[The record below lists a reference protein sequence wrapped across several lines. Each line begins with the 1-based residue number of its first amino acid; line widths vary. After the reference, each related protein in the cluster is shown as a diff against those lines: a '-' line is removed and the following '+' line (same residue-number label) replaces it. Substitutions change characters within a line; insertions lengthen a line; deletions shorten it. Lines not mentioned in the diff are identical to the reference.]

1 MGTASGANTNGFGD
15 VAVGNKTNGGG
26 AVRGI
31 NAGNKANGVSDAVGV
46 GADDTTNGG
55 VGRDAAS
62 FVPKTI
68 LPSRWQERFAF
79 LGVHV
84 KAPMRSAVR
93 AKSYLSS
100 PTPKNLSRIRFL
112 RMFYCTRAKIP

>member
-15 VAVGNKTNGGG
+15 VAVGNKTNRGGV
-26 AVRGI
+26 VRGI

-62 FVPKTI
+62 FVPKTNSSI
-68 LPSRWQERFAF
+68 AARVICVSWCSCQSSHAER
-79 LGVHV
+79 GE
-84 KAPMRSAVR
+84 SQ
-93 AKSYLSS
+93 
-100 PTPKNLSRIRFL
+100 I
-112 RMFYCTRAKIP
+112 IPQFTNAEKFKQN